1 MAQVVK
7 KYDGIWVYYLDRAFS
22 DWKYAVVKVKGMMR
36 LGHYTAFEAAKER
49 AKAEED
55 KMKKEAWEKN

>member
-7 KYDGIWVYYLDRAFS
+7 KYGGIWVYYLDGAFS
-22 DWKYAVVKVKGMMR
+22 DRKYAVVKVKGMKRMGYYKT
-36 LGHYTAFEAAKER
+36 LEAVKER

-55 KMKKEAWEKN
+55 KMKKCGLKKI

>member
-7 KYDGIWVYYLDRAFS
+7 KYGGIWVYYLDGAFS
-22 DWKYAVVKVKGMMR
+22 DRKYAVVKVNGMKR
-36 LGHYTAFEAAKER
+36 LGYYTTFKAAKER

-55 KMKKEAWEKN
+55 KMKKVA